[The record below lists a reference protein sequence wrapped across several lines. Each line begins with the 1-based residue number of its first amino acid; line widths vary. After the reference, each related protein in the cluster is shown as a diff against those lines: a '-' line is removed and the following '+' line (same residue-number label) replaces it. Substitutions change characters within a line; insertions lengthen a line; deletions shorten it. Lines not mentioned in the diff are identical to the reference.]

1 MRNIVIIS
9 LVLLAL
15 ILSNC
20 GINSG
25 KGGLHSGVQPND
37 TGKAKIVFKEYEH
50 NFGKVT
56 EGEKISYVFTFQNK
70 GTSGLVIAS
79 ATASCGCTVPKYN
92 RKPIL
97 PGETGNIEVVF
108 DTSGR
113 SGIQTKTVTVESN
126 ASTPVVILKI
136 ISEVISNSNK

>member
-1 MRNIVIIS
+1 
-9 LVLLAL
+9 
-15 ILSNC
+15 
-20 GINSG
+20 
-25 KGGLHSGVQPND
+25 LH
-37 TGKAKIVFKEYEH
+37 
-50 NFGKVT
+50 
-56 EGEKISYVFTFQNK
+56 
-70 GTSGLVIAS
+70 
-79 ATASCGCTVPKYN
+79 VPKYN